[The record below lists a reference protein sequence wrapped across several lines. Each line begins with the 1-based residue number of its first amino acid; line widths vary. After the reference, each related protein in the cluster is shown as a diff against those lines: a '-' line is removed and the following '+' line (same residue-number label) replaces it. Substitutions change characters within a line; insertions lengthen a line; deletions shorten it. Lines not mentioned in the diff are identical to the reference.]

1 MTEIGMILAAYLIG
15 SIPFGLLISK
25 IRGVDPRRGGS
36 GNIGAT
42 NVLRVVGKKE
52 AALTLIFDALK
63 GFAPIFASGL
73 LELQEQAILIVAFA
87 VILGHIFPV
96 FLKFKGGKG
105 VATSFGVFLALAPK
119 IALVAL
125 ILWIAGVYLGKY
137 SSIGALTAFGAL
149 PFLALLLK
157 REPGLILFAS
167 VIAVLV
173 YIRHWE
179 NIQRLIQGKEGHRQR
194 Q

>member
-1 MTEIGMILAAYLIG
+1 MPEIGMILAAYFIG
-15 SIPFGLLISK
+15 SIPFGLLVSK
-25 IRGVDPRRGGS
+25 IRGIDPRRGGS

-52 AALTLIFDALK
+52 AVLTLIFDALK
-63 GFAPIFASGL
+63 GFVPIFSAGL
-73 LELQEQAILIVAFA
+73 LELQEQAVLAAALA

-96 FLKFKGGKG
+96 FLRFKGGKG

-119 IALVAL
+119 IALLAL
-125 ILWIAGVYLGKY
+125 VLWIGGVYLGKY

-149 PFLALLLK
+149 PFLALILN
-157 REPGLILFAS
+157 REVGFVLFAS
-167 VIAVLV
+167 IVSILV

-179 NIQRLIQGKEGHRQR
+179 NIQRLIQGKEGHGQR